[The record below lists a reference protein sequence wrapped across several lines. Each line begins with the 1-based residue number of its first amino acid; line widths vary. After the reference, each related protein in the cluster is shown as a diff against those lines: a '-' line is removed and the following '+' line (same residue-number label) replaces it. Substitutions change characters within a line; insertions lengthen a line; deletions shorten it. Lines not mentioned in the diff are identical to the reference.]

1 LVTIDQ
7 AVEKAREF
15 LTRRVGLAN
24 WFLYLEELKL
34 EEGRWKLKF
43 RYEPLLDKERFYLV
57 EVDDV
62 KGDIINFMKTQ
73 S

>member
-7 AVEKAREF
+7 AVEKVREF
-15 LTRRVGLAN
+15 LTRKVGLAN

-43 RYEPLLDKERFYLV
+43 RYEPLIDRERFYLV

-62 KGDIINFMKTQ
+62 RGDVTNFMKTQ

>member
-1 LVTIDQ
+1 MVTIDQ

-15 LTRRVGLAN
+15 LTRKVGLAN

-43 RYEPLLDKERFYLV
+43 RYEPLIDRERFYLV

-62 KGDIINFMKTQ
+62 KGDVINFMKTQ

>member
-1 LVTIDQ
+1 MVTIDQ

>member
-1 LVTIDQ
+1 MVTIDQ

-62 KGDIINFMKTQ
+62 KGDIISFMKTQ

>member
-1 LVTIDQ
+1 MVTIDQ
-7 AVEKAREF
+7 AVEKVREF
-15 LTRRVGLAN
+15 LTRKVGLAN

-43 RYEPLLDKERFYLV
+43 RYEPLIDRERFYLV

-62 KGDIINFMKTQ
+62 RGDVTNFMKTQ